1 MLKYIIM
8 ANEKLIKRRDL
19 RVPSDL
25 DEGSE
30 PQCNGLDVWQIPD
43 HNNNRGMH
51 CRGSLD
57 LVYNTGLISESPAK
71 APCAV
76 CGRIFG

>member
-1 MLKYIIM
+1 MS
-8 ANEKLIKRRDL
+8 NEKLIKRRDL

-30 PQCNGLDVWQIPD
+30 PQCNTVDVWQIPK
-43 HNNNRGMH
+43 HANNLGAH

-57 LVYNTGLISESPAK
+57 LVYNTGLICERPPK
-71 APCAV
+71 APCAI